1 MAMPFRTLGPV
12 GLSAAAAVALAAGAP
27 AGAVPSCRVLPASSL
42 PVAKLEASFRKLT
55 LLRAGTPLA
64 PSGRRRYGVCST
76 THYGFETLAAARGV
90 HLDYRQQV
98 AGQDHSPVWIERAG
112 GPWVDEGID
121 ALCRLAPHTLLN
133 AWRIGAN
140 CS

>member
-1 MAMPFRTLGPV
+1 M
-12 GLSAAAAVALAAGAP
+12 ALAAGAP
-27 AGAVPSCRVLPASSL
+27 AGAAPSCRVLPASSL
-42 PVAKLEASFRKLT
+42 PIAKLEASFRKLT

-64 PSGRRRYGVCST
+64 TSGPRRYGVCST
-76 THYGFETLAAARGV
+76 THYAFETLAAARGV

-121 ALCRLAPHTLLN
+121 ALCRLAPHALLN
-133 AWRIGAN
+133 AWRIGTH
-140 CS
+140 CT